1 MNKGLTHRVL
11 GVCCLLAPLFLSACS
26 SAARAPVTTRGD
38 APRDTPAVTEPR
50 PPAPAADAASAT
62 VHDVVKGDTLYSIA
76 WRYGQDYRDIAR
88 WNGIGDPYLIVPGR
102 QLRVIAPANVP
113 APLPPRR
120 SAAAVSGVPDASA
133 AAPPRPASNSHP
145 DVRTPIGS
153 HGAISWQW
161 PTSGRVI
168 KSDSPTAR
176 KGLEIAGSQ
185 GQAVI
190 AAAAGSVVY
199 SGSGLLGYGRLIILK
214 HSEIFLSAYAY
225 NERLLVAEGDQ
236 VATGQQIATMGL
248 DNSGQP
254 VLHFE
259 IRKDGRPVN
268 PMEHLPRSPQ
278 PGRS

>member
-1 MNKGLTHRVL
+1 M
-11 GVCCLLAPLFLSACS
+11 
-26 SAARAPVTTRGD
+26 
-38 APRDTPAVTEPR
+38 
-50 PPAPAADAASAT
+50 
-62 VHDVVKGDTLYSIA
+62 
-76 WRYGQDYRDIAR
+76 
-88 WNGIGDPYLIVPGR
+88 
-102 QLRVIAPANVP
+102 
-113 APLPPRR
+113 R
-120 SAAAVSGVPDASA
+120 S
-133 AAPPRPASNSHP
+133 N
-145 DVRTPIGS
+145 
-153 HGAISWQW
+153 GAIDWQW

-185 GQAVI
+185 GQAVN

-214 HSEIFLSAYAY
+214 HSDTFLSAYAY

>member
-1 MNKGLTHRVL
+1 MYRAL
-11 GVCCLLAPLFLSACS
+11 GSCCLLAPLFLSACS
-26 SAARAPVTTRGD
+26 SSARAPVTTRGD
-38 APRDTPAVTEPR
+38 APRDTPAVTESR
-50 PPAPAADAASAT
+50 PTASAADAASAT
-62 VHDVVKGDTLYSIA
+62 MHEVIKGDTLYSIA

-102 QLRVIAPANVP
+102 QLRVIAPANVSVPP
-113 APLPPRR
+113 APPRP
-120 SAAAVSGVPDASA
+120 AAASGVPDAPA
-133 AAPPRPASNSHP
+133 VAPPRPALTSRP
-145 DVRTPIGS
+145 GARTPISS

-176 KGLEIAGSQ
+176 KGLEISGSQ
-185 GQAVI
+185 GQSVI

-214 HSEIFLSAYAY
+214 HSETFLSAYAY

-236 VATGQQIATMGL
+236 VVTGQQIATMGL

-278 PGRS
+278 SGRS

>member
-1 MNKGLTHRVL
+1 MPR
-11 GVCCLLAPLFLSACS
+11 AEP
-26 SAARAPVTTRGD
+26 AAR
-38 APRDTPAVTEPR
+38 PA
-50 PPAPAADAASAT
+50 
-62 VHDVVKGDTLYSIA
+62 
-76 WRYGQDYRDIAR
+76 
-88 WNGIGDPYLIVPGR
+88 
-102 QLRVIAPANVP
+102 
-113 APLPPRR
+113 
-120 SAAAVSGVPDASA
+120 
-133 AAPPRPASNSHP
+133 
-145 DVRTPIGS
+145 VRTPILNNGV
-153 HGAISWQW
+153 IDWQW

-185 GQAVI
+185 GQAVK

-214 HSEIFLSAYAY
+214 HSDTFLSAYAY

-268 PMEHLPRSPQ
+268 PMEHLPRSSQ
-278 PGRS
+278 TGRS